1 LTLRA
6 LWIVERFPP
15 QKGGVARAAGRQVA
29 ALSGRLERVD
39 VLQLTSDLSPGR
51 LEVED
56 FAAASVHRLGR
67 APRDE
72 ESLRLLLQVGL
83 ELGRSAGSDL
93 IHGFYATHA
102 GYVAALLGRWLERP
116 SVVSLRGNDV
126 ELGMFQG
133 SRAASLRFAL
143 EQATALLGVSRE
155 ILDAVRAWS
164 GRAEGLHFVPNG
176 VDAELYC
183 PGPVSGA
190 ALEELGDAP
199 RPWLG
204 FSGELRFKKGL
215 SVLLELAEDL
225 AAREGGTLFAIGGG
239 RSDER
244 ETLLRW
250 RAARPAASRRLVE
263 LPYRDDPQRL
273 VSLYRAMELMVFP
286 SLWDGMPNAL
296 LEAMACGRPV
306 VAAAA
311 GGIRDAVVDGESG
324 VLVPLTGLDGFPGVV
339 ARTLARPEA
348 DREELGRRARGHV
361 RSHFDAASELRA
373 LLGIYETLLA
383 A

>member
-1 LTLRA
+1 MRA

-29 ALSGRLERVD
+29 ALAGELERLD
-39 VLQLTSDLSPGR
+39 VLQLSSELPPGR

-56 FAAASVHRLGR
+56 FHAASLHRLGR

-83 ELGRSAGSDL
+83 ELGRAAGSQL
-93 IHGFYATHA
+93 VHGFYATHA
-102 GYVAALLGRWLERP
+102 GHVAALLGRWLERP
-116 SVVSLRGNDV
+116 SAVSLRGNDV

-133 SRAASLRFAL
+133 SRAAPLRFAL
-143 EQATALLGVSRE
+143 ESATVLLGVSRE
-155 ILDAVRAWS
+155 ILDAVRAWT
-164 GRAEGLHFVPNG
+164 GRCSGLHFVPNG
-176 VDAELYC
+176 VDAELFC
-183 PGPVSGA
+183 PGEVSGGV
-190 ALEELGDAP
+190 LEELGGAP

-204 FSGELRFKKGL
+204 FSGQLRFKKGL
-215 SVLLELAEDL
+215 SVLLELAEGL
-225 AAREGGTLFAIGGG
+225 AARDAGTLFAIGGG

-250 RAARPAASRRLVE
+250 RAARPAASRRLLE
-263 LPYRDDPQRL
+263 LPYRDDPVRL
-273 VSLYRAMELMVFP
+273 VSLYRAMDLMLFP

-311 GGIRDAVVDGESG
+311 GGIRDAVADGETG
-324 VLVPLTGLDGFPGVV
+324 ILVPLTQLDQFPEVV
-339 ARTLARPEA
+339 ERVLAQPGPA
-348 DREELGRRARGHV
+348 LAALGRRAREHV
-361 RSHFDAASELRA
+361 REHLPAAAELTATLEVYRS
-373 LLGIYETLLA
+373 LLA